1 MSKSR
6 SNTEDVVTSTSTTTP
21 REHIRNFARS
31 TSIVFFGDK
40 AGAGGQKMTVEDVLS
55 NFHVRQ
61 YCPWEIVPEGGSRFR
76 AYIQSDHTPAAERMM
91 LGLFTSREHAQ
102 SACAQQSPVVWLD
115 EKLDENRRCKLCQ
128 AGFALLR
135 RVHHCRNC
143 GACVCAE
150 CSSVSWPNRMVPP
163 TYVHVGEKRVRV
175 CDACHFFFE
184 RFRKSLLEGN
194 IDEVVATYSTGNCNL
209 VCPFALYEGNHFP
222 LHAAAQGGSLDV
234 VKFLVEVELVPLY
247 FVRGGET
254 VPYTTSSGMT
264 VLALAAREKAM
275 DIVRY
280 LVTERRVQMDQVQ
293 DVKDLQ
299 DMCSWLLREVWGKEG
314 EKGGGK
320 GEAGGGGGYAS
331 PAPAASAG
339 GGGGGGDAGT
349 SAPAAS
355 APPEEQAWTRHLDP
369 QTNLYYLYNN
379 ETGETT
385 WEDTGVS
392 RESDGGGG
400 KAGGYGD
407 AAATASAGGDDDEGC
422 VVCFD
427 AAINSV
433 FVECGHVVTCFACGS
448 ACDACPMC
456 RVKSRCVKTF
466 SK

>member
-1 MSKSR
+1 
-6 SNTEDVVTSTSTTTP
+6 
-21 REHIRNFARS
+21 
-31 TSIVFFGDK
+31 
-40 AGAGGQKMTVEDVLS
+40 MTVEDVLS

-150 CSSVSWPNRMVPP
+150 CSSVSWPSRMVPP

-247 FVRGGET
+247 FVRGGKT

-275 DIVRY
+275 DVVRY

-314 EKGGGK
+314 EKGGG
-320 GEAGGGGGYAS
+320 GARLEGAGGMRRPLQRHRREGGAGGGMRGHPLRRHRRHRRSRHGPATWTRRRTCTTCTTTRLEKRRGRTRGSAEKATEGAERRGGTGTLPPLLPLEATTTKAASCASTPPSIASLSSAATWS
-331 PAPAASAG
+331 PASHAARLATRAPCAG
-339 GGGGGGDAGT
+339 
-349 SAPAAS
+349 
-355 APPEEQAWTRHLDP
+355 
-369 QTNLYYLYNN
+369 
-379 ETGETT
+379 
-385 WEDTGVS
+385 
-392 RESDGGGG
+392 
-400 KAGGYGD
+400 
-407 AAATASAGGDDDEGC
+407 
-422 VVCFD
+422 
-427 AAINSV
+427 
-433 FVECGHVVTCFACGS
+433 
-448 ACDACPMC
+448 
-456 RVKSRCVKTF
+456 
-466 SK
+466 